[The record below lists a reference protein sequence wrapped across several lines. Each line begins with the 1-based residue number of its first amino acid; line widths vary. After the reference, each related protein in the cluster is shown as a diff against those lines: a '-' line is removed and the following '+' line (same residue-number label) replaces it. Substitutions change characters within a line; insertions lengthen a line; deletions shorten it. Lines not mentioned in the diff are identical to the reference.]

1 MATSAYVPRLTA
13 QRPTGVAKPA
23 AWLLLPAAFAV
34 AGCGPSGQE
43 IAAEQRATL
52 ARYCFECHDDAERTA
67 DLSLESLDLS
77 DVGAQA
83 ATWEHVVRKLETG
96 MMPPHDGGPR
106 PQPEE
111 SAALLAW
118 LVGELDRSAAES
130 PDPGRTVPFHRL
142 NRSEYRN
149 AVRDLLAVDVDVAS
163 LLPGDDAS
171 YGFDNIGGVLKL
183 SPTLLE
189 RYLSAAD
196 KISRL
201 AVGTA
206 SPFVAIDSFR
216 VPDDRSQE
224 HRLPGMPFGTRGGLR
239 IDYTFPQDAEYEISA
254 ALARDLNE
262 GMPVYT
268 EPQVLEVSID
278 RERVAT
284 FTLDAASPLPLR
296 PEDADDFGGRLNRRV
311 AREEQQARNRADE
324 NWSVRVPVSA
334 GRREVTVAFLDK
346 AASVPAGKREPFLRP
361 FPRGLNIPEGRYGS
375 YLRYVEIGGPYEG
388 TGPGQTASR
397 ERIFVCRPATEQ
409 ATPTAEAEGCARTI
423 LASVV
428 RGAYRRPVGDAD
440 VAPFVEFYRA
450 GHGEA
455 GSFDGGIQVALKA
468 LLVSPEFLFRVAQ
481 DPQGPGAEPGSLYRI
496 GDVELASRLS
506 FFLWSS
512 IPDDELLRA
521 AERGALHKPAELERQ
536 VRRMIADPRSDAF
549 VSNFAGQWL
558 YLRNLDAVI
567 PVQSVFPNF
576 DDTLREGLRRETEL
590 FFASV
595 VREDRSVLELLNAD
609 YTFVNERVAR
619 HYGLPNVKGNHFRRV
634 QLPADSP
641 RRGLLGHGSLLA
653 VTSYADRTSPVV
665 RGRWILDNLLGAEPP
680 PPPANVPPLEETG
693 VTDGA
698 GTMLSL
704 RERLEAHRANPSCAS
719 CHALMDSVG
728 FALEGF
734 DATGRWRTIDELGL
748 PVDASGILPDGSR
761 FQGLDEFRSALLSSP
776 QFRLV
781 LAEKLM
787 VYALGRGLEH
797 YDMPAV
803 RAIVRDA
810 AAEEHRFSQ
819 FILGV
824 VNSAPFQ
831 MRRAAL

>member
-1 MATSAYVPRLTA
+1 MAGDWAPRVA
-13 QRPTGVAKPA
+13 ASRPAVVLLGVVA
-23 AWLLLPAAFAV
+23 ALAA
-34 AGCGPSGQE
+34 AGCAPSRDE
-43 IAAEQRATL
+43 VAAEQRATL
-52 ARYCFECHDDAERTA
+52 ARYCFDCHSDTERAAE
-67 DLSLESLDLS
+67 LSLEALDVHH
-77 DVGAQA
+77 VGTEA
-83 ATWEHVVRKLETG
+83 ATWERVVRKLAAG

-106 PQPEE
+106 PSVAE
-111 SAALLAW
+111 STAVLAW
-118 LVGELDRSAAES
+118 LEGELDRAAAQA
-130 PDPGRTVPFHRL
+130 PNPGRTVAFHRM

-149 AVRDLLAVDVDVAS
+149 AVRDLLAVDADVAA

-189 RYLSAAD
+189 RYLAAAD

-224 HRLPGMPFGTRGGLR
+224 RRLPDMPFGTRGGLR

-268 EPQVLEVSID
+268 EPQTLEVAID
-278 RERVAT
+278 RRRVAT
-284 FTLDAASPLPLR
+284 FTLEAANALPLR

-324 NWSVRVPVSA
+324 DWAVRVPVTA
-334 GRREVTVAFLDK
+334 GTHEVTVAFLDR
-346 AASVPAGKREPFLRP
+346 AASLINGKREPFGRP

-375 YLRYVEIGGPYEG
+375 YLRRVDISGPYDPS
-388 TGPGQTASR
+388 GPGQTASR
-397 ERIFVCRPATEQ
+397 ERIFACRPEVEL
-409 ATPTAEAEGCARTI
+409 PSVTAEAEACATKI
-423 LASVV
+423 LAGIV
-428 RGAYRRPVGDAD
+428 RRAYRRPVGAD
-440 VAPFVEFYRA
+440 EVAPFVEFYRSA
-450 GHGEA
+450 HAEQ

-468 LLVSPEFLFRVAQ
+468 VLVSPEFLFRVAR
-481 DPQGPGAEPGSLYRI
+481 DPSNAAPGSLYRLDDI
-496 GDVELASRLS
+496 ELASRLS

-512 IPDDELLRA
+512 IPDDALLAA
-521 AERGALHKPAELERQ
+521 AERGELAQPAELERQ
-536 VRRMIADPRSDAF
+536 VLRMIADPRADAF
-549 VSNFAGQWL
+549 VRNFAGQWL

-567 PVQSVFPNF
+567 PVQSLFPNF

-595 VREDRSVLELLNAD
+595 LREDRSVLELLDAD
-609 YTFVNERVAR
+609 YTYVNERVAE
-619 HYGLPNVKGNHFRRV
+619 HYGLEHVQGSHFRRV
-634 QLPADSP
+634 QLPEGSP

-665 RGRWILDNLLGAEPP
+665 RGHWILQNLLGAEPP
-680 PPPANVPPLEETG
+680 PPPANVPPLEATA
-693 VTDGA
+693 VTDGS
-698 GTMLSL
+698 GTVLSL
-704 RERLEAHRANPSCAS
+704 RERLAAHRENPSCAS
-719 CHALMDSVG
+719 CHTLMDSVG

-734 DATGRWRTIDELGL
+734 DATGRYRTLDELGR
-748 PVDASGILPDGSR
+748 PVDASGLLPDGSR
-761 FQGLDEFRSALLSSP
+761 FQGLDEFRGALLKSEL
-776 QFRLV
+776 FRIV

-787 VYALGRGLEH
+787 VYALGRGVEH

-803 RAIVRDA
+803 RAIVREA
-810 AAEEHRFSQ
+810 AHREHRFSQ
-819 FILGV
+819 YILGV
-824 VNSAPFQ
+824 VNSAPFR

>member
-1 MATSAYVPRLTA
+1 MASALAPHVTA
-13 QRPTGVAKPA
+13 LRARIVVS
-23 AWLLLPAAFAV
+23 LLLPAV
-34 AGCGPSGQE
+34 LVIGGCGPSPQE
-43 IAAEQRATL
+43 MAARQRATL
-52 ARYCFECHDDAERTA
+52 SHYCFDCHDDAERTA
-67 DLSLESLDLS
+67 DLSLESLDLEA
-77 DVGAQA
+77 VGAHA
-83 ATWEHVVRKLETG
+83 DVWERVVRKLATG

-106 PQPEE
+106 PRPEE
-111 SAALLAW
+111 AKALLAW
-118 LVGELDRSAAES
+118 LEGELDRAVAEA
-130 PDPGRTVPFHRL
+130 PNPGRTVPFHRL

-149 AVRDLLAVDVDVAS
+149 AVRDLLAVDVDVSS

-201 AVGTA
+201 AVGTD
-206 SPFVAIDSFR
+206 SPFVTIDSFR
-216 VPDDRSQE
+216 IPDDRSQE
-224 HRLPGMPFGTRGGLR
+224 RRLPDLPFGTRGGIR
-239 IDYTFPQDAEYEISA
+239 IDYTFPQDAEYSFSA

-268 EPQVLEVSID
+268 EPQVLEISID

-284 FTLDAASPLPLR
+284 FTLPAANALPLK

-324 NWSVRVPVSA
+324 DWAVRVPVTA
-334 GRREVTVAFLDK
+334 GEHEVIVTFLDK
-346 AASVPAGKREPFLRP
+346 AGSVPAGKREPFGRP

-375 YLRYVEIGGPYEG
+375 YLRRVEIGGPYAA
-388 TGPGQTASR
+388 TGPGRTASR
-397 ERIFVCRPATEQ
+397 ERVFVCQPADQTGATE
-409 ATPTAEAEGCARTI
+409 EACAKTI

-428 RGAYRRPVGDAD
+428 HRAYRRPVSDED
-440 VAPFVEFYRA
+440 VAPFVSFYRA
-450 GHGEA
+450 ARADA
-455 GSFDGGIQVALKA
+455 GSFDGAVQVALKA
-468 LLVSPEFLFRVAQ
+468 VLVSPEFLFRMER
-481 DPQGPGAEPGSLYRI
+481 DPPGAAPGSVYRI
-496 GDVELASRLS
+496 DDVELASRLS

-512 IPDDELLRA
+512 IPDDELLQA
-521 AERGALHKPAELERQ
+521 AERGALHKPAELARQ
-536 VRRMIADPRSDAF
+536 VRRMIADERADAF
-549 VSNFAGQWL
+549 VANFAGQWL

-567 PVQSVFPNF
+567 PVQSIFPNF

-595 VREDRSVLELLNAD
+595 LREDRSVLELLDAD

-619 HYGLPNVKGNHFRRV
+619 HYGLPNVKGSHFRRV
-634 QLPADSP
+634 QLPEGSP
-641 RRGLLGHGSLLA
+641 RRGLLGQASLLA
-653 VTSYADRTSPVV
+653 VTSHADRTSPVV
-665 RGRWILDNLLGAEPP
+665 RGHWILDNLLGAAPP
-680 PPPANVPPLEETG
+680 PPPANVPPLEATS
-693 VTDGA
+693 VTDGS

-704 RERLEAHRANPSCAS
+704 RDRLAVHRGNPSCAS
-719 CHALMDSVG
+719 CHTLMDSVG

-734 DATGRWRTIDELGL
+734 DATGRWRTVDELGD
-748 PVDASGILPDGSR
+748 PIDASGVLPDGSH
-761 FQGLDEFRSALLSSP
+761 FDGFDEFRSALLNSE
-776 QFRLV
+776 QFRIV

-787 VYALGRGLEH
+787 VYALGRGLEP
-797 YDMPAV
+797 YDMSAV

-810 AAEEHRFSQ
+810 AAEEHHFSQ

-824 VNSAPFQ
+824 VNSAPFT